1 MMITVAPASESILK
15 AVSSA
20 NSEALVVNAK
30 NNSSTND
37 FKTALNRAKQDAPA
51 KKVDTSKDEPT
62 DAVSSTTTLEK
73 APESPTETTPPTEES
88 SQATTEETLAT
99 ATSLD
104 ASLALPYV
112 TVPPVPTLTFEA
124 PAAEATTEEKPD
136 APLVDILKKPET
148 VVESL
153 LSESTTETPNSMRT
167 ETPVVLDALKNPEAT
182 LALTPLDE
190 VDPTLVAKALES
202 VKLNSETPKSLEAL
216 NKSFTVQDAVKEKV
230 LEASQ
235 LLNLDASQTVQDAPV
250 IVSANAL
257 EASLKAGDAPKTTQ
271 ASTETPLESTT
282 LTESSTLIDAPV
294 AQAGKPATQGE
305 GFFQERE
312 APKEDPAKSEVPT
325 LVQSVVPDLAFA
337 KPVEGVVTQAQ
348 GVQGIQP
355 LTHQVASG
363 IQSAYDSSNKS
374 MQIQLNPE
382 DLGHMRIQIK
392 QIGEGQVSARLVVE
406 RPEAVEQVK
415 TQLQDLQRNLEQQ
428 GLKMD
433 KIELVLAGANSQGS
447 ADASK
452 DQNKDNAGQARFQD
466 GLNKDGGFQQSSQQ
480 EQNQAFQDELK
491 TLNPQGAYPLDGSES
506 QVRLE
511 ELNALRQSFQS
522 YKQQSVSIPEVPK
535 NQVFST
541 FNRTGLNVLA

>member
-1 MMITVAPASESILK
+1 MMITVAPASETILK
-15 AVSSA
+15 AVFSA
-20 NSEALVVNAK
+20 NSEALMVNAK
-30 NNSSTND
+30 NNSFTYD
-37 FKTALNRAKQDAPA
+37 FKSALNQAKQESPSKAEAPLEKVNVLKDDPSEA
-51 KKVDTSKDEPT
+51 VSNTQDLKKVAEPSVEDPSET
-62 DAVSSTTTLEK
+62 TTAETPAAVSS
-73 APESPTETTPPTEES
+73 
-88 SQATTEETLAT
+88 
-99 ATSLD
+99 LD
-104 ASLALPYV
+104 AVLALPYV
-112 TVPPVPTLTFEA
+112 TTPPLPTLTLEA
-124 PAAEATTEEKPD
+124 PIAEVTPD
-136 APLVDILKKPET
+136 AQAKPEAQAILT
-148 VVESL
+148 ALEKRVIALEL
-153 LSESTTETPNSMRT
+153 
-167 ETPVVLDALKNPEAT
+167 TPVED
-182 LALTPLDE
+182 
-190 VDPTLVAKALES
+190 VDPTIVAKALES

-235 LLNLDASQTVQDAPV
+235 LLNLDASKVVQDAPV

-305 GFFQERE
+305 GFSQERE

-325 LVQSVVPDLAFA
+325 LVQGVVPDTAFA
-337 KPVEGVVTQAQ
+337 KPLEGVVTQAQ
-348 GVQGIQP
+348 GLEGIQP

-363 IQSAYDSSNKS
+363 IQSAYDSSNKTI
-374 MQIQLNPE
+374 QIQLNPE

-415 TQLQDLQRNLEQQ
+415 TQLHDLQRNLEQQ

-433 KIELVLAGANSQGS
+433 KIEIVLAGANSQGS

-466 GLNKDGGFQQSSQQ
+466 GLNKDGAFQQASQ
-480 EQNQAFQDELK
+480 EERANIFQDELNA
-491 TLNPQGAYPLDGSES
+491 LNPQISSPLEGADS
-506 QVRLE
+506 QARLE

-522 YKQQSVSIPEVPK
+522 YKQQSISIPEVPK

>member
-1 MMITVAPASESILK
+1 VDPTVLAK
-15 AVSSA
+15 ALDA
-20 NSEALVVNAK
+20 AK
-30 NNSSTND
+30 LDSNN
-37 FKTALNRAKQDAPA
+37 
-51 KKVDTSKDEPT
+51 
-62 DAVSSTTTLEK
+62 LEK
-73 APESPTETTPPTEES
+73 ASIEPTNKS
-88 SQATTEETLAT
+88 
-99 ATSLD
+99 
-104 ASLALPYV
+104 
-112 TVPPVPTLTFEA
+112 F
-124 PAAEATTEEKPD
+124 
-136 APLVDILKKPET
+136 LKKPET

-153 LSESTTETPNSMRT
+153 LELTPVEDVDPTVLAKALDAAKLDSNNLEKASIEPTNKSFLKKPETVVEAPLSESTTETPNSMRT

-202 VKLNSETPKSLEAL
+202 VKLNLETPKSLEAL
-216 NKSFTVQDAVKEKV
+216 NKSFTLQDAVKEKV

-235 LLNLDASQTVQDAPV
+235 LLNLDASKVVQDAPV

-257 EASLKAGDAPKTTQ
+257 EASLKAGDAKTL
-271 ASTETPLESTT
+271 TETPLESST

-305 GFFQERE
+305 GFSQERE

-325 LVQSVVPDLAFA
+325 LVQSMVPDTAFA
-337 KPVEGVVTQAQ
+337 KPLEGVA
-348 GVQGIQP
+348 GIQP

-363 IQSAYDSSNKS
+363 IQSAYDSSNKT

-415 TQLQDLQRNLEQQ
+415 TQLHDLQRNLEQQ

-433 KIELVLAGANSQGS
+433 KIEIVLAGANSQGS

-466 GLNKDGGFQQSSQQ
+466 GLNKDGGFQQSSQH

-511 ELNALRQSFQS
+511 ELNALRQSYQT

>member
-30 NNSSTND
+30 NNSFTYD
-37 FKTALNRAKQDAPA
+37 FKSALNQAKQESPSKAEAPLEKVNVLKDDPSEA
-51 KKVDTSKDEPT
+51 VSNTQDLKKVAEPSVEDPSET
-62 DAVSSTTTLEK
+62 TTAETPAAVSS
-73 APESPTETTPPTEES
+73 
-88 SQATTEETLAT
+88 
-99 ATSLD
+99 LD
-104 ASLALPYV
+104 AVLALPYV
-112 TVPPVPTLTFEA
+112 TTPPLPTLTLEA
-124 PAAEATTEEKPD
+124 PIAEVTPD
-136 APLVDILKKPET
+136 AQAKPEAQAILT
-148 VVESL
+148 ALEKRVIALEL
-153 LSESTTETPNSMRT
+153 
-167 ETPVVLDALKNPEAT
+167 TPVED
-182 LALTPLDE
+182 
-190 VDPTLVAKALES
+190 VDPTIVAKALES

-235 LLNLDASQTVQDAPV
+235 LLNLDASKVVQEAPV

-257 EASLKAGDAPKTTQ
+257 EASLKAGDVPKTLD
-271 ASTETPLESTT
+271 EKPLETTT
-282 LTESSTLIDAPV
+282 LTESSTLIDARV

-305 GFFQERE
+305 GFSQERE

-325 LVQSVVPDLAFA
+325 LVQGVVPDTAFA
-337 KPVEGVVTQAQ
+337 KPLEGVVTQAQ
-348 GVQGIQP
+348 GLEGIQP

-363 IQSAYDSSNKS
+363 IQSAYDSSNKT

-415 TQLQDLQRNLEQQ
+415 TQLHDLQRNLEQQ

-433 KIELVLAGANSQGS
+433 KIEIVLAGANSQGS

-466 GLNKDGGFQQSSQQ
+466 GLNKDGAFQQASQ
-480 EQNQAFQDELK
+480 EERANIFQDELNA
-491 TLNPQGAYPLDGSES
+491 LNPQISSPLEGADS
-506 QVRLE
+506 QARLE

-522 YKQQSVSIPEVPK
+522 YKQQSISIPEVPK

>member
-37 FKTALNRAKQDAPA
+37 FKSELNQAKQDTPT
-51 KKVDTSKDEPT
+51 KKVETSKDEPT
-62 DAVSSTTTLEK
+62 DAVSSTSAVEK
-73 APESPTETTPPTEES
+73 APQSPTETTPPTEES
-88 SQATTEETLAT
+88 TQTPTDETLAT

-104 ASLALPYV
+104 AALALPYV

-124 PAAEATTEEKPD
+124 PVAEATTEEKTD
-136 APLVDILKKPET
+136 ASLLDALNKPET
-148 VVESL
+148 PLEL
-153 LSESTTETPNSMRT
+153 
-167 ETPVVLDALKNPEAT
+167 TPVDELDPAFVQKAVEA
-182 LALTPLDE
+182 
-190 VDPTLVAKALES
+190 
-202 VKLNSETPKSLEAL
+202 VKLDSNNLEKASLEPT

-230 LEASQ
+230 LEASP
-235 LLNLDASQTVQDAPV
+235 LLNLDASKVVQEAPILV
-250 IVSANAL
+250 TANAL
-257 EASLKAGDAPKTTQ
+257 EASLKAGDAKTL
-271 ASTETPLESTT
+271 TETPLESST

-294 AQAGKPATQGE
+294 TQAGKPATQGE
-305 GFFQERE
+305 GFSQERE
-312 APKEDPAKSEVPT
+312 APKEDPTQSEVPT
-325 LVQSVVPDLAFA
+325 LVQGVVPDTAFA
-337 KPVEGVVTQAQ
+337 KPVEGVVTQTQ
-348 GVQGIQP
+348 GVVTQTQGVAGIQP

-363 IQSAYDSSNKS
+363 IQSAYNSTNKT

-415 TQLQDLQRNLEQQ
+415 TQLHDLQRNLEQQ

-433 KIELVLAGANSQGS
+433 KIEIVLAGANSQGS

-452 DQNKDNAGQARFQD
+452 DQNKDSTGQGRFED
-466 GLNKDGGFQQSSQQ
+466 GLNKDGAFQQASQ
-480 EQNQAFQDELK
+480 EERANIFQDELNA
-491 TLNPQGAYPLDGSES
+491 LNAQISSPLEGQDS
-506 QVRLE
+506 QARLE
-511 ELNALRQSFQS
+511 ELNALRQSYQT

>member
-37 FKTALNRAKQDAPA
+37 FKSALNQAKQESPAKAETPA

-62 DAVSSTTTLEK
+62 NAVSSTATVEK
-73 APESPTETTPPTEES
+73 SPQSPTEES
-88 SQATTEETLAT
+88 SQATPEETVAT

-104 ASLALPYV
+104 AALAVPYV
-112 TVPPVPTLTFEA
+112 TVPPVPTLTLEA
-124 PAAEATTEEKPD
+124 PVAEATTEEKPD
-136 APLVDILKKPET
+136 TPLVDVLKKPET
-148 VVESL
+148 TV
-153 LSESTTETPNSMRT
+153 ETPL
-167 ETPVVLDALKNPEAT
+167 ELTPVED
-182 LALTPLDE
+182 
-190 VDPTLVAKALES
+190 VDPTVLAKAVEA
-202 VKLNSETPKSLEAL
+202 VKLDSNNLEKASLEPT

-235 LLNLDASQTVQDAPV
+235 LLNLDASKVVQDAPV

-257 EASLKAGDAPKTTQ
+257 EASLKAGDTKTLTK
-271 ASTETPLESTT
+271 TPLESTT
-282 LTESSTLIDAPV
+282 LTESSTLIETPV

-305 GFFQERE
+305 GFSQEGE
-312 APKEDPAKSEVPT
+312 APAKEELVADLPT
-325 LVQSVVPDLAFA
+325 TVQGVVPDTAFT
-337 KPVEGVVTQAQ
+337 KPLEGVVPQAQ

-363 IQSAYDSSNKS
+363 IQSAYDSTNKT

-433 KIELVLAGANSQGS
+433 KIEIVLAGANSQGS

-452 DQNKDNAGQARFQD
+452 DQNKDSTGQGRFED
-466 GLNKDGGFQQSSQQ
+466 GLNKDGAFQHASQ
-480 EQNQAFQDELK
+480 EERANIFQDELNA
-491 TLNPQGAYPLDGSES
+491 LNAQISSPLEGADS
-506 QVRLE
+506 QARLE

>member
-1 MMITVAPASESILK
+1 MMITVAPASETILK

-30 NNSSTND
+30 HNSSTND
-37 FKTALNRAKQDAPA
+37 FKSALNQAKQDAPA
-51 KKVDTSKDEPT
+51 KKVDTPKDKPT
-62 DAVSSTTTLEK
+62 DAVSRTATVQK
-73 APESPTETTPPTEES
+73 APQSPTETTPPTEES
-88 SQATTEETLAT
+88 SQATTEETLAP

-104 ASLALPYV
+104 AALALPYV
-112 TVPPVPTLTFEA
+112 TVPPVPTLTLEA
-124 PAAEATTEEKPD
+124 PVAEATTEAKPD
-136 APLVDILKKPET
+136 APLVDVLKKPET
-148 VVESL
+148 VVEAPL
-153 LSESTTETPNSMRT
+153 EL
-167 ETPVVLDALKNPEAT
+167 TPVED
-182 LALTPLDE
+182 
-190 VDPTLVAKALES
+190 VDPTVLAKALDA
-202 VKLNSETPKSLEAL
+202 VKLDYNNLEKASIEPT

-235 LLNLDASQTVQDAPV
+235 LLNLDASKVVQDAPI

-257 EASLKAGDAPKTTQ
+257 EASLKAGDAKTL
-271 ASTETPLESTT
+271 TETPLESSTF
-282 LTESSTLIDAPV
+282 TESSTLIETPV

-305 GFFQERE
+305 GFSQERE
-312 APKEDPAKSEVPT
+312 APKENPTQSEVPT
-325 LVQSVVPDLAFA
+325 LVQSVVPDTAFA

-348 GVQGIQP
+348 GLQGIQP

-363 IQSAYDSSNKS
+363 IQSAYDSTNKTI
-374 MQIQLNPE
+374 QIQLNPE

-433 KIELVLAGANSQGS
+433 KIEIILAGANSQGS

-452 DQNKDNAGQARFQD
+452 DQNKDSTGQGRFQD
-466 GLNKDGGFQQSSQQ
+466 GLNKDGAFQQASQ
-480 EQNQAFQDELK
+480 EERANIFQDELNA
-491 TLNPQGAYPLDGSES
+491 LNAQISSPLEGADS
-506 QVRLE
+506 QARLE